1 MIQQQKLLKQKQ
13 ICLTPFFETVFVKDN
28 GASML
33 ANFKVYDAEESEFNI
48 LSDGVLK
55 LLNNIKTNK
64 SCGPDDLTGV
74 LLKTFS
80 ICIANALTRIFQYS
94 LETSSL
100 PDV

>member
-55 LLNNIKTNK
+55 LLNDIKTSK
-64 SCGPDDLTGV
+64 SCGPDDITGV
-74 LLKTFS
+74 LLKNFFDLY
-80 ICIANALTRIFQYS
+80 C
-94 LETSSL
+94 
-100 PDV
+100 